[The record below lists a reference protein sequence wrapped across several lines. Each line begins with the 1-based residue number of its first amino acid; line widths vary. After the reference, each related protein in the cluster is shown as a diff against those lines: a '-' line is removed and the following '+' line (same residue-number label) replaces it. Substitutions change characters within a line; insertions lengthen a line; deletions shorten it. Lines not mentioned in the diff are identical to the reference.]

1 MSAENSLQ
9 GAGKLLHGVYRY
21 AISAPAASNNELPS
35 SVVPDLRSFRV
46 LCGYG
51 DVSTVGIGRA
61 YGSLFGRGMR
71 HEPLRWRLN
80 DDQNG

>member
-1 MSAENSLQ
+1 MSAGNSLQ
-9 GAGKLLHGVYRY
+9 GTGKLLHGVYRD

-35 SVVPDLRSFRV
+35 SVVPDLRSFQ
-46 LCGYG
+46 
-51 DVSTVGIGRA
+51 
-61 YGSLFGRGMR
+61 SLMLLWRRQYCRDWQGLWLALGRGMR